1 MEFLQTIWTALTT
14 QNEELITLFS
24 VPLTFIEITVTM
36 LFFTTILNISAARD
50 QKAIYVLSAAT
61 SVILIN
67 NFVPKPSGS
76 YFSPR
81 S

>member
-50 QKAIYVLSAAT
+50 QKAIYVL
-61 SVILIN
+61 
-67 NFVPKPSGS
+67 
-76 YFSPR
+76 
-81 S
+81 